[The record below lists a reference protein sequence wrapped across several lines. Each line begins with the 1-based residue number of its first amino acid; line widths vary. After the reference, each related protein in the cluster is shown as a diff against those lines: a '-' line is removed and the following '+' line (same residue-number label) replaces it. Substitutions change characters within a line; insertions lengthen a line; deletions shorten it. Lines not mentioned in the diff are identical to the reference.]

1 MDFKQIIL
9 LYVVHAIIF
18 AVGCGFIGSQKK
30 MGATVGAA
38 LGGLLGIIGLI
49 IVIVSPRKDVF
60 AVAGQ
65 LQKYKVLFENG
76 LISETEYT
84 NLKGALLEDNREA

>member
-1 MDFKQIIL
+1 MDVRQIVL

-18 AVGCGFIGSQKK
+18 GVGCGFIGSQKK
-30 MGATVGAA
+30 IGATAGAA
-38 LGGLLGIIGLI
+38 LGALLGVIGLI

-60 AVAGQ
+60 AAADQ
-65 LQKYKVLFENG
+65 LRKYKVLFENG

-84 NLKGALLEDNREA
+84 NLKGRLLEDNG

>member
-9 LYVVHAIIF
+9 LYVVHAILF

-30 MGATVGAA
+30 MGATLAAA
-38 LGGLLGIIGLI
+38 LGALLGIIGLI
-49 IVIVSPRKDVF
+49 IVIVSPRKDVY

-65 LQKYKVLFENG
+65 LQKYKVLFESG

-84 NLKGALLEDNREA
+84 NLKGKLLEDNR